1 MSMMTGQKC
10 WLSFVNISEVNRL
23 TIYQHSLGRP
33 KYIAI
38 YRIHSAGVQHFI
50 TMHCWKYSMDIT
62 LQAYHTRN
70 YWNNI
75 VYTLYSTVC
84 TLMHSVV
91 FWCDMYALN
100 MWFCCALSLFTL
112 LCCDDMIL
120 PNICYP
126 RHFWGCFPG
135 TFTDA
140 ACIAAISCPTEFR
153 SLCLASAQFSLRILT
168 FYALY

>member
-1 MSMMTGQKC
+1 M
-10 WLSFVNISEVNRL
+10 NISEVNL
-23 TIYQHSLGRP
+23 Q
-33 KYIAI
+33 AI
-38 YRIHSAGVQHFI
+38 YRYSLAGPNVSQYI
-50 TMHCWKYSMDIT
+50 GSTWQACNTSLQCIVEYYSVDVT

-140 ACIAAISCPTEFR
+140 ACIAAISCPAEFR
-153 SLCLASAQFSLRILT
+153 SPFLASAQFFLRILT
-168 FYALY
+168 FYALSI